1 LRPFAVPAGAVLV
14 RVALVLPV
22 VVIEDAQGTDAF
34 RVASARVRGRVW
46 SSAVLLLLGVAAPAL
61 LAGWTM
67 AEAERRTVGE
77 LPGLALWLARDLVLI
92 AVAALQAKTLLAAYR
107 QLSPGP
113 ELGPAGVGQ
122 DDTVH
127 RGRRLHR
134 LALPVGVAL
143 LLLPTVLAG
152 AVIAS
157 ERLPEVSVAQR
168 SDHGTLI
175 ALGWPAGRHPVVVSR
190 SAIEDCLDDQCQ
202 ALRKTELSL
211 TVFKANGGVAV
222 APDGGV
228 YALSQHEVEHC
239 DAQRVCR
246 RAAGRLEVLAGSQLE
261 AIALAPNGDILIA
274 TATPTPRRK
283 PSAESPETTAI
294 ALALV
299 RCKDVFCEHP
309 EVRDLGSVQ
318 GGFDDRY
325 SSSWFRTLM
334 VGTDRSG
341 RPVVGFRHL
350 GMVWIGQCGTAAC
363 DAAQLGVQANPRDPG
378 LPTDEE
384 LRSLHFDRLV
394 HCDSC
399 REASATVDRPGGGV
413 YGITVEPAPPAGV
426 HIRVGQPTAPP
437 NRALLLS
444 CQDHRCSEPDRIPLV
459 EFPSSSFTFYPE
471 SPEKIWLLAA
481 NPDGRVVLA
490 QQHSPDRIVTV
501 RG

>member
-1 LRPFAVPAGAVLV
+1 
-14 RVALVLPV
+14 
-22 VVIEDAQGTDAF
+22 
-34 RVASARVRGRVW
+34 
-46 SSAVLLLLGVAAPAL
+46 
-61 LAGWTM
+61 M
-67 AEAERRTVGE
+67 
-77 LPGLALWLARDLVLI
+77 
-92 AVAALQAKTLLAAYR
+92 
-107 QLSPGP
+107 
-113 ELGPAGVGQ
+113 
-122 DDTVH
+122 
-127 RGRRLHR
+127 
-134 LALPVGVAL
+134 
-143 LLLPTVLAG
+143 
-152 AVIAS
+152 
-157 ERLPEVSVAQR
+157 
-168 SDHGTLI
+168 
-175 ALGWPAGRHPVVVSR
+175 
-190 SAIEDCLDDQCQ
+190 
-202 ALRKTELSL
+202 

-334 VGTDRSG
+334 VDTDRSG

-399 REASATVDRPGGGV
+399 REASATVDRPGGRRLRHHRRTRPAGRRAHP
-413 YGITVEPAPPAGV
+413 GRPADRAAEPGPPAELQGSPLLRAGPDPAG
-426 HIRVGQPTAPP
+426 RVSVVVL
-437 NRALLLS
+437 RLL
-444 CQDHRCSEPDRIPLV
+444 PRIAR
-459 EFPSSSFTFYPE
+459 ED
-471 SPEKIWLLAA
+471 LAA
-481 NPDGRVVLA
+481 GGE
-490 QQHSPDRIVTV
+490 S
-501 RG
+501 